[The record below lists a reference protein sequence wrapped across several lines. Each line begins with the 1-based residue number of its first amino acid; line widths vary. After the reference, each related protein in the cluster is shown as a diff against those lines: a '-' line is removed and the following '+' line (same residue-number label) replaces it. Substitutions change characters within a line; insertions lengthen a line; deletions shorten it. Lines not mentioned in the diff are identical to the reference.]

1 MKRSTRMLLM
11 NSGKNN
17 QNRESG
23 QHERGQYPDR
33 RSHEERWDGEGRYT
47 PGREYGGMSYPM
59 GRTGFS
65 LSGEIGRAPEEM
77 ERKHRSMGQ
86 KASGAE
92 YYQTALQSGEHTG
105 REGEYA
111 PLTRTMAVEWTRD
124 MDNSDGTH
132 GPHWN
137 MEQVQQVMEQRDI
150 DCDPVKFFA
159 VLNAVYSDYYA
170 VAKKHGVNKMDF
182 YADLAK
188 AWLEDEDAVEDKA
201 GKYFQYI
208 VKH

>member
-11 NSGKNN
+11 NSGKNS
-17 QNRESG
+17 QSHESG

-33 RSHEERWDGEGRYT
+33 RSHEERWDGEGRYP

-65 LSGEIGRAPEEM
+65 LSGEIGHAPEEM

-92 YYQTALQSGEHTG
+92 YYQTAPQSWEHTG
-105 REGEYA
+105 RENEYA

-137 MEQVQQVMEQRDI
+137 MEQAKQIMQQNNI
-150 DCDPVKFFA
+150 DCDPAEFYA
-159 VLNAVYSDYYA
+159 ALNMMYSDYFK
-170 VAKKHGVNKMDF
+170 VAKKYGVNESGL
-182 YADLAK
+182 YAHLAK
-188 AWLEDEDAVEDKA
+188 AFLDDKDAGD
-201 GKYFQYI
+201 GKLMRYYECV
-208 VKH
+208 VK